1 MQLHL
6 FSDEPQRQHPSR
18 ESSLPPPE
26 RFEAAMLYSSIGDAL
41 GWPTEFFSPEGQR
54 LLFFQFPH
62 QTFVSWK
69 KRVGGKWWGY
79 EDTVG
84 PGEYSDDT
92 QLMLAVARSIDET
105 GHFVPE
111 YFAYTEL
118 PLWLQYE
125 RGGGRTV
132 KTAARKLLAK
142 RADWLN
148 NFYRQG
154 DLDYRQAGANGAAM
168 RNLPIALVNVHD
180 KQALIRDSFYN
191 AIITHGHPRAIL
203 GTILFGLAVHCALTL
218 TAPPPP
224 PHFIECILDGLRQ
237 VPKVIQSD
245 ERLQRWINTWNRG
258 LLNKELNFAQLYR
271 STLQEAVQYLKQI
284 PAFLSREPKDYYTF
298 VGALEPATKGSGI
311 ATVCVAIYL
320 FLRYLQHPQ
329 QGLIVAVN
337 TFGSDTDTIALFLG
351 SLLGA
356 FHGLQAIPPALLD
369 QVQDRHFLLTIARR
383 LHAVAAASFTPPPP
397 TEEASDRRAFY
408 FSILSWEMAFHE
420 MFHQEYQD
428 GNTLIHP
435 ALGLGAIQSQEE
447 QPLRR
452 DGYVA
457 RLIRVQ
463 FKCGQTCVFH
473 SRVKGHE
480 SPSESLAGEV
490 ARALQEREE

>member
-1 MQLHL
+1 MQLEL
-6 FSDEPQRQHPSR
+6 FGDEPQRPPQGNA
-18 ESSLPPPE
+18 LPPRE

-41 GWPTEFFSPEGQR
+41 GWPTEFLIPGRSRQPP
-54 LLFFQFPH
+54 FQLPL
-62 QTFVSWK
+62 QTFVNWK

-79 EDTVG
+79 EDKVG

-92 QLMLAVARSIDET
+92 QLMLAVARCINEE
-105 GHFVPE
+105 GRFEPE
-111 YFAYTEL
+111 RFAYEEL

-132 KTAARKLLAK
+132 KTAARKLVA
-142 RADWLN
+142 RQAHWLH
-148 NFYRQG
+148 NFYHQG
-154 DLDYRQAGANGAAM
+154 DLDYREAGANGAAM

-203 GTILFGLAVHCALTL
+203 GAILFGLAVHCALTL

-224 PHFIECILDGLRQ
+224 ARFIECLLDGLRQ
-237 VPKVIQSD
+237 VPQVMRGD

-258 LLNKELNFAQLYR
+258 CLDKELDFAQLYHR
-271 STLQEAVQYLKQI
+271 TLQEAVQYLKHI
-284 PAFLSREPKDYYTF
+284 PAFLSRDPKDYYTF

-329 QGLIVAVN
+329 QGIIVAVN

-356 FHGLQAIPPALLD
+356 FHGLQVIPPTLMS
-369 QVQDRHFLLTIARR
+369 QVQDHHFLMAIARR
-383 LHAVAAASFTPPPP
+383 LYEIASASTTFAASI
-397 TEEASDRRAFY
+397 EAKSDRRAFY
-408 FSILSWEMAFHE
+408 FSILSWEVAFHE
-420 MFHQEYQD
+420 MFQREYQD

-480 SPSESLAGEV
+480 SPSESLAREV
-490 ARALQEREE
+490 AQALETSEL